1 MKLINSRKH
10 GVAFVLVSFLLLII
24 FAPVQALAQEE
35 EAGPPDAQ
43 AGPRPPR
50 RDGDLVRQLNLSPE
64 QIEKIRAIR
73 EGSRE
78 QRRQIGQRIRA
89 ARMALDRA
97 IYLEN
102 ADETVVEQ
110 RARQLA
116 EAQAAQVR
124 LQAFVEL
131 SVRRVLTPEQL
142 QTFRDLRMRAER
154 SNRRFP
160 DDGNERPFGNRRR
173 PAPVDA
179 VRPTRQRRS
188 GP

>member
-1 MKLINSRKH
+1 MKLINNRKH
-10 GVAFVLVSFLLLII
+10 GAAFLLVFFLLLII
-24 FAPVQALAQEE
+24 FSPAQAFAQDEDGPAQEQTE
-35 EAGPPDAQ
+35 R
-43 AGPRPPR
+43 RPPR

-73 EGSRE
+73 EGNRE
-78 QRRQIGQRIRA
+78 QRWQLGQRIRA
-89 ARMALDRA
+89 ARQALDRA

-102 ADETVVEQ
+102 ADEAVVEQ
-110 RARQLA
+110 RARELA

-154 SNRRFP
+154 RNRRFS
-160 DDGNERPFGNRRR
+160 DEGNERPFGNRRR
-173 PAPVDA
+173 AQPPDG
-179 VRPTRQRRS
+179 VRSPRQRRAE
-188 GP
+188 P